1 MRAFKAFKDD
11 SGEVLSY
18 TVAVKK
24 KAQFNHVL
32 DLVAA
37 GLSFRQIAK
46 VICSDRENLDAAAKI
61 GSASHGEASSME
73 RIGCAIG
80 LQSLSE
86 IMKAS

>member
-1 MRAFKAFKDD
+1 MPF
-11 SGEVLSY
+11 
-18 TVAVKK
+18 
-24 KAQFNHVL
+24 QF

-46 VICSDRENLDAAAKI
+46 VIRSDRENLNAAAKI
-61 GSASHGEASSME
+61 GSVSHGEASCMT

-86 IMKAS
+86 IMKAHWAFSIGADEASEQGQDSHLDVRV